1 MPELA
6 ARCCERNRAMSM
18 SEATWLVSQREWGG
32 QGWKPSKRDSR
43 KTGLRKGSKE
53 GQCYL
58 KTVRIL
64 ASKLFP
70 LLEAVVFMDSSEEG
84 ELGRRKSVKKERTC

>member
-1 MPELA
+1 MVP
-6 ARCCERNRAMSM
+6 R
-18 SEATWLVSQREWGG
+18 
-32 QGWKPSKRDSR
+32 KPNKDSW
-43 KTGLRKGSKE
+43 KTGLRNGSGE
-53 GQCYL
+53 DQCYL

-84 ELGRRKSVKKERTC
+84 ELGEERAIKKEGTSLESLFLKIDLYIILSEGQKD